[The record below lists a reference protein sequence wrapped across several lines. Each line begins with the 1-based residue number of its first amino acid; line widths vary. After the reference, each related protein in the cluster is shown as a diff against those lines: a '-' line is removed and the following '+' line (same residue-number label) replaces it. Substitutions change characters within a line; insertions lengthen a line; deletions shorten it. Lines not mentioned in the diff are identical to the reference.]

1 MPLQLPLS
9 SAVERSVLYHRLT
22 YAAWKAI
29 HALGTPSAWP
39 MSEAL
44 IESRQFIGWWRD
56 AAQDALTS
64 SAYTGDVYR
73 FLCLHE
79 AFILPFGFAIF
90 LAQIPYF
97 ERELSICTSATA
109 YSGTLFSLR
118 RSAMEYRHGQPPC
131 ARFIARDDPHSAALK
146 QFMPRRTRDHSTPS
160 SSLSREQSLPRK
172 EPSGGS
178 GRPGYAP
185 PPTTVWGARGRS
197 FPRQRPRRRGDLK
210 RPNRPA
216 ASAPPSRSWP
226 SGRNEESRFT
236 TTRRGQ
242 TVKAYLPAIKRALLA
257 RIRGHS
263 RFSLQRTDPVP
274 ATCQSSTSLSINPN
288 NDAEGFP
295 SWWRASLLPGLL
307 NTPSRYV
314 FPARH
319 LCFLHRISFTNG
331 SVYRGYRCGFSA
343 QIRSGYTL
351 QLGEIPPRFDGVQL
365 TVVNSTSKASV
376 LQQELSSP
384 YRRSD
389 RRKYLSRTS
398 NEGSS
403 AATFLVPKRDVAWG
417 PFWICGVWIFPFT
430 KFKMLTM
437 KTIMSQIQG
446 GDWFVTIDLKM
457 RIFTSRSFSD
467 TGGSFG
473 LPLEGRLTNKK
484 SCPSAWPWRKNVH
497 KMHGCCTGPFEA
509 PGHSCADLSG
519 RLAHSGSHQGAGKS
533 SQRYHSPPHPFSWPQ
548 NERQEECA
556 PPVSGGSL
564 DSIQMQARLA
574 PAGYPIL
581 QHVWPA
587 SS

>member
-178 GRPGYAP
+178 GTQATHP

-242 TVKAYLPAIKRALLA
+242 TVKAYLPASNELSSLVL
-257 RIRGHS
+257 GDTVGS
-263 RFSLQRTDPVP
+263 LLQRMDPVP

-307 NTPSRYV
+307 NTPSQECL
-314 FPARH
+314 P
-319 LCFLHRISFTNG
+319 LHDTLLPPSHFIHEWERLPGVSLWVLRT
-331 SVYRGYRCGFSA
+331 
-343 QIRSGYTL
+343 IRSGYTL
-351 QLGEIPPRFDGVQL
+351 QFGRNPPRFDGVQL

-376 LQQELSSP
+376 PQQELSSLLQKGAIEEIP
-384 YRRSD
+384 QSD
-389 RRKYLSRTS
+389 IERGFFSRY
-398 NEGSS
+398 
-403 AATFLVPKRDVAWG
+403 FLVPKRDVAWG

-446 GDWFVTIDLKM
+446 GDWFVTIDLKDAYFHIQVVQWH
-457 RIFTSRSFSD
+457 RRFLRFAF
-467 TGGSFG
+467 GG
-473 LPLEGRLTNKK
+473 K
-484 SCPSAWPWRKNVH
+484 A
-497 KMHGCCTGPFEA
+497 
-509 PGHSCADLSG
+509 
-519 RLAHSGSHQGAGKS
+519 
-533 SQRYHSPPHPFSWPQ
+533 Y
-548 NERQEECA
+548 
-556 PPVSGGSL
+556 
-564 DSIQMQARLA
+564 
-574 PAGYPIL
+574 
-581 QHVWPA
+581 
-587 SS
+587 